1 MKRRKEL
8 TTLSKEERKIQQ
20 LALKYVIKN
29 ANVVLK
35 TLTGAF
41 TKLELAIIYKPEL
54 GLTR

>member
-41 TKLELAIIYKPEL
+41 TKLELVIIYKPEL